1 MIRFLSSRLSRRRR
15 SLLLPGK
22 RSYRKWRHRSFR
34 LLLLAMGMGLAAPAL
49 VILCLRWVPPPT
61 SAFMV
66 IRHFERLAASE
77 EVPSIRWTWVA
88 RDQISPFVALAVLA
102 AEDQR
107 FPEHRWFDFIAIRQ
121 AMEHNVQSA
130 RLRGG
135 STISQQTAKNLFL
148 WGGRSYLR
156 KGLEAWLTLYLEL
169 LWSKGRILEVYL
181 NIAEFGDG
189 IYGVHAA
196 SAHFF
201 GKTPDRLTRHEAALL
216 AAVLPSPRRFHADRP
231 SPYLQSR
238 VRWIHANMNRL
249 GGTRFVDRVWAQRLP
264 PPQASHL
271 SVTAVSSR

>member
-1 MIRFLSSRLSRRRR
+1 MIRFLSCRLSRRRR
-15 SLLLPGK
+15 SVSGK
-22 RSYRKWRHRSFR
+22 RLFRKWRQRPFR
-34 LLLLAMGMGLAAPAL
+34 LLLLVMGIGFAAPAL
-49 VILCLRWVPPPT
+49 IILSLRWVPPPS

-66 IRHFERLAASE
+66 IRHFEGLTTGE
-77 EVPSIRWTWVA
+77 EVPPIRYTWVA
-88 RDQISPFVALAVLA
+88 RDQISPLVALAVLA

-107 FPEHRWFDFIAIRQ
+107 FPEHRGFDFIAIRQ
-121 AMEHNVQSA
+121 AMEHNVQSS

-135 STISQQTAKNLFL
+135 STLSQQTAKNLFL

-201 GKTPDRLTRHEAALL
+201 GKPPDRLTRHEAALL
-216 AAVLPSPRRFHADRP
+216 AAVLPSPRRLHADRP

-238 VRWIHANMNRL
+238 VRWIQANMNRL
-249 GGTRFVDRVWAQRLP
+249 GGSRFVDRVWVQRLSSH
-264 PPQASHL
+264 QASHL
-271 SVTAVSSR
+271 SVTAVSTR